1 MILNAEPPEA
11 WLSPAGELLLCDLVA
26 CAHELGTADAS
37 RSSLCAAIAAREQ
50 RAAAVGAARA
60 QLEADLGAMEDEASA
75 AEAGCA
81 AARKALKAMQ
91 RAAGAG
97 AAAEAAV
104 EQLRERRRVLDGE
117 AATISSSGGLKVV
130 LAAEANA
137 AAAALAEAPGGGG
150 GGGSGGVCVGGGGA
164 GLRHGQIAE
173 QGAALA
179 ALEARN
185 EEMVQQLAAFEG
197 LPPDPALAGLAVE
210 QGRQEVAQLAA
221 QLDRRLSEMAGQLN
235 M

>member
-1 MILNAEPPEA
+1 L
-11 WLSPAGELLLCDLVA
+11 LPASELLLCDLVA
-26 CAHELGTADAS
+26 CARELGTADAS
-37 RSSLCAAIAAREQ
+37 CSSLCAAIAAREQ

-60 QLEADLGAMEDEASA
+60 QLEADLGAMEDEVSA

-81 AARKALKAMQ
+81 AARKALKAVQ
-91 RAAGAG
+91 HAAGAR
-97 AAAEAAV
+97 AEAEAAA

-117 AATISSSGGLKVV
+117 AAALSSTGGLKAV
-130 LAAEANA
+130 LNAEATGA
-137 AAAALAEAPGGGG
+137 AAAARAVAPGGVGVG
-150 GGGSGGVCVGGGGA
+150 VGGVGA

-179 ALEARN
+179 ALEAHN